1 MSPQLRKGAV
11 LWNKDDLGMSQRYDA
26 SAQAAQELGVLP
38 LGVREPDDFN
48 EASASMDRGSPDAIL
63 MVTDSVTLINRKRVF
78 DYAAQHRLKAIYE
91 QDFMDRDGGLMSYG
105 AEAQES
111 FDRARRCANRPHFSR
126 HGAPDLPF
134 EMPTRYRRRHHHR
147 LSAADSAIE
156 VLCTSTPWLPPAP
169 PTSPSPPTA
178 PSFAPNQ
185 NSQKRNVDVGQQP
198 QRHPAGRCRS
208 VCVGACWNRRR
219 LARAREGREHD
230 QRRPHC
236 RCCRIWRSLLLMTPY
251 LAALD
256 RRRHHRRRPTRR
268 SPRQHRRPSS
278 IVAPESAN
286 NNSAKKKCRRRP
298 AAAAPPS
305 RPVQVGLRRSLLESA
320 PPCACA

>member
-1 MSPQLRKGAV
+1 VLWISDDAAALSTKRLGLLKAMSPQLRKGAV

-78 DYAAQHRLKAIYE
+78 DYAAQHRLPAIYE

-185 NSQKRNVDVGQQP
+185 NSQKRN
-198 QRHPAGRCRS
+198 
-208 VCVGACWNRRR
+208 
-219 LARAREGREHD
+219 
-230 QRRPHC
+230 
-236 RCCRIWRSLLLMTPY
+236 
-251 LAALD
+251 
-256 RRRHHRRRPTRR
+256 HRRRP
-268 SPRQHRRPSS
+268 Q
-278 IVAPESAN
+278 
-286 NNSAKKKCRRRP
+286 
-298 AAAAPPS
+298 AAAPPS
-305 RPVQVGLRRSLLESA
+305 RLKRLALIASRVRKRDQSVNSVNSKFDWRDRLVVHAYRLGHLARLPSPSIK
-320 PPCACA
+320 